1 MCYRLAKK
9 GGLKEAVNAKVIK
22 VDEKSWD
29 AEVMKS
35 DKPVMVDFWAG
46 WCPPCN
52 AVAPVIEELAGEY
65 SDKVKFA
72 KLDIDGNQRLAGR
85 YQVRGIP
92 TFIVFL
98 NGEEKIRLVGAKPKA
113 MFVAELSKWLG

>member
-1 MCYRLAKK
+1 MSA
-9 GGLKEAVNAKVIK
+9 NVIK

-29 AEVMKS
+29 AEVIKS
-35 DKPVMVDFWAG
+35 NKPVMVDFWAD

-65 SDKVKFA
+65 SNKVKFA

-113 MFVAELSKWLG
+113 MFIAELSEWLGKVATE